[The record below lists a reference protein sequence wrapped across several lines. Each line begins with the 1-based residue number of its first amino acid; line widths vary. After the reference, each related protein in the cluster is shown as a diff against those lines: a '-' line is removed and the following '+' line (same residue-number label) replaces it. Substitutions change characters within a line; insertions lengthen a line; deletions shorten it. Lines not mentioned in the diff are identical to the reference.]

1 MIRRCDVINPKVIWA
16 EVVYW
21 VVENLK
27 GMSLRVL
34 LCKLV
39 FGAVVYHLRKQRN
52 AIRHGNNVRSE
63 EQIHHE
69 IE

>member
-1 MIRRCDVINPKVIWA
+1 VINPKVVWA

-39 FGAVVYHLRKQRN
+39 FGAVVYHLWKQRN

-63 EQIHHE
+63 
-69 IE
+69 